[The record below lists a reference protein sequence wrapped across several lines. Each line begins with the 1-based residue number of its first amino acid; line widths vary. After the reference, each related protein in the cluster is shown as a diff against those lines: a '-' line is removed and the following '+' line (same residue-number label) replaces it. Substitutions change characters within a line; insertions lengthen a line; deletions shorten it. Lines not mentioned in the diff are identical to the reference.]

1 MNDRVWP
8 RGSVLRFFCSVLL
21 FLMTLFSLL
30 AACSIDARPLLA
42 QKTDTVVVRNG
53 DVMTGEIKEYRRGQI
68 KYSTDAASTIYV
80 KWQRINTLQTRKEF
94 DIDLDDGTKYF
105 GSLRLGDEPNQVKI
119 VVDRDT
125 FVVATQSIV
134 RMQRIKS
141 TVWKRLDG
149 SVDLGLAFTQQNA
162 KTDVNVSGD
171 VSYKMGRNNYKL
183 DLTTSFSR
191 QDSVANISK
200 LNTSFKYMRELPK
213 EWFVL
218 GFVSGEQNSQ
228 MSLDIRASGGG
239 GAGRFLVQSNTLLL
253 STSAGLSYGR
263 ERFTDQESD
272 NLFQG
277 FVMADF
283 QLFSMGGLTT
293 TLSNSLVVV
302 PVINQGGRWRITNV
316 TSFKREIITDFYFN
330 VSLNEF
336 FDSQP
341 PTEDTNKN
349 DFSVTTSFGISF

>member
-1 MNDRVWP
+1 
-8 RGSVLRFFCSVLL
+8 
-21 FLMTLFSLL
+21 MTLFSFL

-68 KYSTDAASTIYV
+68 EYSTDAASTIYI

-94 DIDLDDGTKYF
+94 DIDLHDGTKHF

-149 SVDLGLAFTQQNA
+149 SVDLGLDFTQQNA

-171 VSYKMGRNNYKL
+171 VSYKMGRNNYRL

-191 QDSVANISK
+191 QDSVDNISK
-200 LNTSFKYMRELPK
+200 LNTSFVYMRELRK
-213 EWFVL
+213 QWFVTGL
-218 GFVSGEQNSQ
+218 ASGEQNSQ
-228 MSLDIRASGGG
+228 MSLDIRATAGG
-239 GAGRFLVQSNTLLL
+239 GAGRFLVQSDKILLA
-253 STSAGLSYGR
+253 TSAGLAYAR
-263 ERFTDQESD
+263 ERFTGQDGD
-272 NLFQG
+272 NVFQG
-277 FVMADF
+277 FIMADF
-283 QLFSMGGLTT
+283 ELFSMGGLTT
-293 TLSNSLVVV
+293 TLSNRLVVV
-302 PVINQGGRWRITNV
+302 PVINQGGRWRINNV
-316 TSFKREIITDFYFN
+316 TAFKREIFSNFYFN
-330 VSLNEF
+330 VSLNEY

>member
-8 RGSVLRFFCSVLL
+8 RGSVLRLFCSVIL
-21 FLMTLFSLL
+21 FLMTLFSFL

-68 KYSTDAASTIYV
+68 EYSTDAASTIYI

-94 DIDLDDGTKYF
+94 DIDLHDGTKHF

-149 SVDLGLAFTQQNA
+149 SVDLGLDFTQQNA

-171 VSYKMGRNNYKL
+171 VSYKMGRNNYRL

-191 QDSVANISK
+191 QDSVDNISK
-200 LNTSFKYMRELPK
+200 LNTSFVYMRELRK
-213 EWFVL
+213 QWFVTGL
-218 GFVSGEQNSQ
+218 ASGEQNSQ
-228 MSLDIRASGGG
+228 MSLDIRATAGG
-239 GAGRFLVQSNTLLL
+239 GAGRFLVQSDKILLA
-253 STSAGLSYGR
+253 TSAGLAYAR
-263 ERFTDQESD
+263 ERFTGQDGD
-272 NLFQG
+272 NVFQG
-277 FVMADF
+277 FIMADF
-283 QLFSMGGLTT
+283 ELFSMGGLTT
-293 TLSNSLVVV
+293 TLSNRLVVV
-302 PVINQGGRWRITNV
+302 PVINQGGRWRINNV
-316 TSFKREIITDFYFN
+316 TAFKREIFSNFYFN
-330 VSLNEF
+330 VSLNEY